1 MVSIP
6 ITIRRKKAANPVNR
20 IVCGNKDYQVVFDFD
35 AEWNEYPV
43 KTARFIYAG
52 QFTDV
57 VFEGNTCQV
66 PLLQGVDMVA
76 VGVFAGDLITSTPA
90 LIGCDRSIL
99 CGEGAPVEPSPDV
112 YAQIMELLNSGGVPG
127 GPSAPGKDGVGIAD
141 IILRNV
147 AGVEVLY
154 ITLTDG
160 TEKGFQLPVPEN
172 GKDYVLTDADRQAI
186 AALAAQLVKVPD
198 SYTKA
203 EIDAIMGSYITDI
216 NTLVGGDA

>member
-52 QFTDV
+52 QLTDV

-90 LIGCDRSIL
+90 IIGCDRSIL
-99 CGEGAPVEPSPDV
+99 CGEGAPAEPSPDV

-127 GPSAPGKDGVGIAD
+127 GGGTGEPGVDGITPHIGENGNWYIGETDTGVKAQGEPGEPGAP
-141 IILRNV
+141 
-147 AGVEVLY
+147 
-154 ITLTDG
+154 
-160 TEKGFQLPVPEN
+160 
-172 GKDYVLTDADRQAI
+172 GKDYVLTEDDKRSIATMA
-186 AALAAQLVKVPD
+186 AALVDVP
-198 SYTKA
+198 
-203 EIDAIMGSYITDI
+203 TDDHI
-216 NTLVGGDA
+216 NSLINSALGVIENGTY